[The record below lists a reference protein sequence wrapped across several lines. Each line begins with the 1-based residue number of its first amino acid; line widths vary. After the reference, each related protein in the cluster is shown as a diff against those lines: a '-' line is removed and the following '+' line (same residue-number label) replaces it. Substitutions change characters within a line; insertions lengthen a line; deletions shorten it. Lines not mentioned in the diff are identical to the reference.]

1 MTVTCLKQRFGTLR
15 AKYGLL
21 CVAVVLALAVWSGV
35 SIYLSGYALHLN
47 AAEITQIDFLIDP
60 LRDEIWTL
68 RDAEEIEQITACL
81 NDLALRP
88 RDLVEFR
95 DTSRPRYTLS
105 LRGAELRLDISASSV
120 ELFFSGSSRYSGT
133 YPADTTAL
141 RAVLDAIK
149 R

>member
-1 MTVTCLKQRFGTLR
+1 MTATCLKQRFGTLR

-21 CVAVVLALAVWSGV
+21 CVTVVLALVVWIGV
-35 SIYLSGYALHLN
+35 SIHLSGRALHLN

-60 LRDEIWTL
+60 QRDEIWALCDTG
-68 RDAEEIEQITACL
+68 EIERLVACL

-88 RDLVEFR
+88 RDLGEFR
-95 DTSRPRYTLS
+95 DTSHPRYALA
-105 LRGAELRLDISASSV
+105 LRGAEFRLDITTSSV

-133 YPADTTAL
+133 YPADTAAL
-141 RAVLDAIK
+141 LAVLDAIE

>member
-21 CVAVVLALAVWSGV
+21 CVAVVLA
-35 SIYLSGYALHLN
+35 
-47 AAEITQIDFLIDP
+47 
-60 LRDEIWTL
+60 L